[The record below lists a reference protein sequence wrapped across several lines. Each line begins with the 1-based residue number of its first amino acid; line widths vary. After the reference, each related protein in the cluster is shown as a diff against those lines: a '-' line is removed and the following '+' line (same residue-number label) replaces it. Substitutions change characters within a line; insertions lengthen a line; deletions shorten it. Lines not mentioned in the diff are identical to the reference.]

1 MLVIRLQ
8 VISNK
13 SIIEKKESDYMA
25 ERRLQKVFYYSN
37 KSTKMI
43 IEGLLEDEAKVTNR
57 SSSYLIEQ
65 HIIREFL
72 PADETIA
79 KWIQNLYLRDETNKS
94 VSNLQNTMVSIFSY
108 LAAGIDG
115 KAKKTNGKILVDFAY
130 QNKCLYQYQLSDY
143 NMEELPYYR
152 NQLRYVCEK
161 IEMLQKNML
170 DETVEEKEKKAK
182 LYVDIRELK
191 RIQEETEITD
201 DSLLFIYMVIID
213 NWDMLYNWT
222 YTYRLLVAMARIQ
235 TWEESSEIRLNL
247 VRILNDFARNL
258 CERELL

>member
-1 MLVIRLQ
+1 
-8 VISNK
+8 
-13 SIIEKKESDYMA
+13 
-25 ERRLQKVFYYSN
+25 
-37 KSTKMI
+37 
-43 IEGLLEDEAKVTNR
+43 
-57 SSSYLIEQ
+57 
-65 HIIREFL
+65 
-72 PADETIA
+72 
-79 KWIQNLYLRDETNKS
+79 
-94 VSNLQNTMVSIFSY
+94 
-108 LAAGIDG
+108 
-115 KAKKTNGKILVDFAY
+115 
-130 QNKCLYQYQLSDY
+130 
-143 NMEELPYYR
+143 
-152 NQLRYVCEK
+152 
-161 IEMLQKNML
+161 ML
-170 DETVEEKEKKAK
+170 DETVEEKEEKAK